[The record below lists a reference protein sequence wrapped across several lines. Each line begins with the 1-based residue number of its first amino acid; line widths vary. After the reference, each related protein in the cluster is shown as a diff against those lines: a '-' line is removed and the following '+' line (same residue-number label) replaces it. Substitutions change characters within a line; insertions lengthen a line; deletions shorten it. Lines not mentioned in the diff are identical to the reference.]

1 MNREQLRSI
10 VARAMGDPASGSS
23 IGLIDEITDALDQ
36 AINPARET
44 RVIAPTETR

>member
-1 MNREQLRSI
+1 
-10 VARAMGDPASGSS
+10 MGDPASGNA
-23 IGLIDEITDALDQ
+23 IGLIDEITDAVDQ

>member
-1 MNREQLRSI
+1 MNRDQLRVI
-10 VARAMGDPASGSS
+10 VARAMGDPASGSA
-23 IGLIDEITDALDQ
+23 IGLIDSITDALDQ